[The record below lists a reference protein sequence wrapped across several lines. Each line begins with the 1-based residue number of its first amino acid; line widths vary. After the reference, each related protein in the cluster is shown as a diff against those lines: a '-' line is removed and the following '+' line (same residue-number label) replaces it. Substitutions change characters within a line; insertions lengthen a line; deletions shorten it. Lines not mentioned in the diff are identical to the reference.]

1 MRSWL
6 KIIIYFILTITL
18 VFGGV
23 VFFTQTQIFKNWL
36 KNKIITEANKNLNA
50 SLSVGK
56 IQGNFLTHFRISQII
71 LVNSQTDSIRLRRM
85 ESILP
90 DTILSL
96 PELTINFSP
105 ARLLN
110 KEIVIKFI
118 ALNSL
123 HFRLRQL
130 PDSSWNVE
138 HFVISEPDTAAKAP
152 EPSQPMQW
160 RIALN
165 NMKLKDARFDFIP
178 LRESPFI
185 PQRIETINT
194 QASLVFDRKG
204 LKVDLK
210 NFRLLAQN
218 PNFVL
223 KKLSLDLSLV
233 ENNLIIRHL
242 SLQTSASHIQGE
254 GELEFSDQP
263 KYRANL
269 SAAPLDFSEV
279 QNFIPGFPME
289 IQASLNLTA
298 ALVSDSLK
306 FDLEL
311 GHQDQSLK
319 LNGNI
324 NNLDEILN
332 FDLAGILT
340 RVKLEDWLTIPDL
353 TGLINGQLD
362 LRGNGNSEKNA
373 NLFLTANFSNG
384 AIYQRSFES
393 IIIKADYL
401 KGDLESD
408 IRAVGNFGQ
417 FQLNSHIADILRE
430 QQFNLEGKFSHIDLR
445 PIVLDDSLAT
455 DISLAVHATG
465 ANFLPEKMQAAVT
478 LDASPSAFL
487 GVKIDTLFSIF
498 NFQDYNFTFDTLDV
512 ASRLAQLHLSGNLDL
527 VSESRIRFTG
537 EVGDLEQI
545 KSILHA
551 DSLRAR
557 GNIAGFV
564 QGKFDSLFCEAKY
577 NLNDLLYD
585 TITSDSVIGNV
596 SLSFIS
602 DSLKLQ
608 SASHVTHLAISD
620 FPFDSAFVRTNI
632 INNLIGFS
640 ADVFHS
646 DGISGQFEATLI
658 ADSVTQLTIPSIRL
672 NLKNHVWTGGNDSMR
687 VLLGQDDF
695 EFYNIKLTS
704 ENQFIRLGG
713 TLSLVGNQYLFLEI
727 SNTDISPFLKL
738 IETPLTVQGKTRLF
752 LEMKGTAE
760 SPFIEGMVSII
771 GGKVNEYDF
780 QGVDLN
786 VSYENQLFMFIAS
799 LNYDKTNSL
808 VAIGSIPLN
817 LSLTNDQQILD
828 YDKPIDV
835 NLKADGLDFSVL
847 QAFSED
853 VRKVKGKIL
862 IDVKL
867 ENTLNNPL
875 PSGYLRLE
883 NGELQIPEFGVT
895 YKDIQVSFIIDT
907 SSFAIDK
914 FQARSDKGI
923 LTATGKIDFTQ
934 SSLNGVIKT
943 TNVDMTAENFLAI
956 NNKNYE
962 VIIDGDVNL
971 TGDPAAPQF
980 GGSIRVLRSRFYIP
994 ALIQATPQTDEDSQP
1009 ILVDALKDSIAIQA
1023 EQIAKANIAS
1033 QYLDNLKGSIKVEI
1047 PRNTWLRST
1056 EMNVEI
1062 AGDVNVVKQSEI
1074 FELFGTIRII
1084 RGSYDLYG
1092 KRFVIQKGSFSF
1104 DGGAEYN
1111 PEIELIANHI
1121 LRTFDRQ
1128 KKTLTL
1134 EVTGK
1139 ALTPKLK
1146 FTLDDNEVSEG
1157 DAVSYL
1163 VLGRSLEELT
1173 HGQRSD
1179 LSQQAG
1185 FNPGDEASNIMVGLV
1200 ANQLSRTIGRTLNLD
1215 VIEVKGEENWQQATF
1230 VVGKY
1235 LTNDLFFRYQTEFG
1249 FRQTNEL
1256 QPDEITL
1263 EYEINRRLFLQL
1275 TKGSEKTTG
1284 FDIVL
1289 KFEK

>member
-1 MRSWL
+1 
-6 KIIIYFILTITL
+6 
-18 VFGGV
+18 
-23 VFFTQTQIFKNWL
+23 
-36 KNKIITEANKNLNA
+36 
-50 SLSVGK
+50 
-56 IQGNFLTHFRISQII
+56 
-71 LVNSQTDSIRLRRM
+71 
-85 ESILP
+85 
-90 DTILSL
+90 
-96 PELTINFSP
+96 
-105 ARLLN
+105 
-110 KEIVIKFI
+110 
-118 ALNSL
+118 
-123 HFRLRQL
+123 
-130 PDSSWNVE
+130 
-138 HFVISEPDTAAKAP
+138 
-152 EPSQPMQW
+152 
-160 RIALN
+160 
-165 NMKLKDARFDFIP
+165 
-178 LRESPFI
+178 
-185 PQRIETINT
+185 
-194 QASLVFDRKG
+194 
-204 LKVDLK
+204 
-210 NFRLLAQN
+210 RLLAQN

-223 KKLSLDLSLV
+223 KKISLDLTLV

-242 SLQTSASHIQGE
+242 SLETSTSQIQGE

-263 KYRANL
+263 KYRANF
-269 SAAPLDFSEV
+269 SAAPIDFSEV

-311 GHQDQSLK
+311 GHQNQSLK

-324 NNLDEILN
+324 NNLDEIPN

-340 RVKLEDWLTIPDL
+340 RVKLENWLTIPEL
-353 TGLINGQLD
+353 TGLINGQFRLQ
-362 LRGNGNSEKNA
+362 GNGNSEENV
-373 NLFLTANFSNG
+373 NLSLTASFTDG

-393 IIIKADYL
+393 IKIKTDYL

-408 IRAVGNFGQ
+408 IEAIGNFGQ
-417 FQLNSHIADILRE
+417 FQLNSQVADILSN

-445 PIVLDDSLAT
+445 PIIRDDSLET
-455 DISLAVHATG
+455 DISLALHAAGTS
-465 ANFLPEKMQAAVT
+465 FLPEKMQAMVT

-498 NFQDYNFTFDTLDV
+498 NFQDYNFTIDTLDL
-512 ASRLAQLHLSGNLDL
+512 ASRLAQLHPSGNLDL
-527 VSESRIRFTG
+527 EAENNIRFTG
-537 EVGDLEQI
+537 HVGDLEQI
-545 KSILHA
+545 KSILQA
-551 DSLRAR
+551 DSLSAR

-564 QGKFDSLFCEAKY
+564 HGKFDSLLCEATF
-577 NLNDLLYD
+577 NLSDLLYN
-585 TITSDSVIGNV
+585 TITSNSINGDV

-608 SASHVTHLAISD
+608 SVSYVKHLAISD
-620 FPFDSAFVRTNI
+620 FSFDSAFVKTDM

-640 ADVFHS
+640 ADIFHS
-646 DGISGQFEATLI
+646 DGINGQIEATLL
-658 ADSVTQLTIPSIRL
+658 ADSLTQLIIPRITL
-672 NLKNHVWTGGNDSMR
+672 NLKNNIWTGGNDSMQ
-687 VLLGQDDF
+687 VLIGRDDF
-695 EFYNIKLTS
+695 DFHNIKLTS
-704 ENQFIRLGG
+704 NDQFIRIGG
-713 TLSLVGNQYLFLEI
+713 TLSLAGDQNLFVEI

-738 IETPLTVQGKTRLF
+738 IETPLTVQGKIRLF
-752 LEMKGTAE
+752 MEMKGTAE
-760 SPFIEGMVSII
+760 SPFVEGIASVT

-786 VSYENQLFMFIAS
+786 VSYENQLLMFIVN

-828 YDKPIDV
+828 YDKPIEV

-875 PSGYLRLE
+875 PSGYLRLV
-883 NGELQIPEFGVT
+883 NGELHVPEFGMN
-895 YKDIQVSFIIDT
+895 YKDIQASFVLDS

-914 FQARSDKGI
+914 FQARSDRGI
-923 LTATGKIDFTQ
+923 LTATGKIDFTRTG
-934 SSLNGVIKT
+934 LGGVIKT
-943 TNVDMTAENFLAI
+943 TNVDIIADNFLAI

-962 VIIDGDVNL
+962 VIIAGNVGL

-994 ALIQATPQTDEDSQP
+994 ALIQASPGAADEIKP
-1009 ILVDALKDSIAIQA
+1009 ILVDALKDSAEIQA
-1023 EQIAKANIAS
+1023 EIMAKAGDAS
-1033 QYLDNLKGSIKVEI
+1033 KIFENLRGSIKVEI

-1111 PEIELIANHI
+1111 PGIELVANHI

-1146 FTLDDNEVSEG
+1146 FTLDDNEISEG

-1163 VLGRSLEELT
+1163 LLGRSLEQLT
-1173 HGQRSD
+1173 YGQRSD

-1185 FNPGDEASNIMVGLV
+1185 FNPGDQASDIMVGLV

-1235 LTNDLFFRYQTEFG
+1235 LTNDLFLRYQKEFG

-1263 EYEINRRLFLQL
+1263 EFEINRRLFLQL

-1284 FDIVL
+1284 FDIIL